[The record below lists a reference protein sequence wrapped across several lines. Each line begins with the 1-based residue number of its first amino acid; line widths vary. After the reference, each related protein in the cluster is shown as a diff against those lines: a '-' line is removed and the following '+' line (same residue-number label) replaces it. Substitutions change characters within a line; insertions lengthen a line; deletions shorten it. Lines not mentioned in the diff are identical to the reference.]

1 VLRVFLSF
9 CFALASAGA
18 TIYEVGPG
26 QPLSSIGA
34 APWTTLQPGDE
45 VRIHW
50 RAQPYREKWVLT
62 RQGQENMPITVR
74 GIPGPQGQRPVI
86 EGANAVTAPGLN
98 YWSEDRGILKIGG
111 SNVPADLMPRYLVI
125 DGLEFRGANS
135 GNSFTTDT
143 GGADQ
148 YRLNAAGIF
157 VEKGEHITVR
167 NCVFTDNGNGF
178 FVASSD
184 SEPSRDILIQ
194 GNHFY
199 GNSNVGRNLE
209 HNTYTAGIGVVYEYN
224 RFGPVKEGA
233 GGGALKDR
241 SAGTVIRYNWI
252 EGGNRQL
259 DLVEGED
266 SSQIRNDPSYR
277 ETYVYGNVLIE
288 PAGAGNRQMV
298 HYGGDN
304 GDASAYRKG
313 VMYFYNNT
321 LVSTRTDRNTMM
333 RISTNDER
341 VDARN
346 NIFYTTL
353 PGSELALL
361 DNAGRLELTNNWI
374 KPGWSNSFEGAGFS
388 GVVTGA
394 ATFMEGSDPGFMDAG
409 SQDLRLAPG
418 SPLIDAGSVL
428 PAATAGAHDLLRQ
441 YVRHQWGDDRIDPGV
456 LDLGALPLRRSELEP
471 PVLTGVVRAGGEVDL
486 AWTHEGPA
494 SGFVVL
500 GLTQVGPH
508 LRWRAAGIVESSE
521 RSVQVEGAA
530 GVVGYMVLAYRAVDD
545 TQSVGWPS
553 NIVSVE

>member
-1 VLRVFLSF
+1 MLRLLLLSLVAF
-9 CFALASAGA
+9 AGA
-18 TIYEVGPG
+18 GAAIYEVGPG
-26 QPLSSIGA
+26 QALTSIGA
-34 APWTTLQPGDE
+34 APWATLQPGDE

-50 RAQPYREKWVLT
+50 RAEPYREKWVLT
-62 RQGQENMPITVR
+62 RQGLENMPITVR

-86 EGANAVTAPGLN
+86 DGANAVTAPGLN
-98 YWSEDRGILKIGG
+98 FWSEDRGILKIGG
-111 SNVPADLMPRYLVI
+111 SNTPPNVMPRHLVI

-143 GGADQ
+143 GGTDS

-157 VEKGEHITVR
+157 VEKGESITIR
-167 NCVFTDNGNGF
+167 NCILTDNGNGL

-194 GNHFY
+194 GNYIY

-209 HNTYTAGIGVVYEYN
+209 HNTYTAAIGMVYEYN
-224 RFGPVKEGA
+224 RFGPVKAGA

-266 SSQIRNDPSYR
+266 SSQIRNHPSYR
-277 ETYVYGNVLIE
+277 ETFVYGNVLIE

-304 GDASAYRKG
+304 GNSASYRKG

-321 LVSTRTDRNTMM
+321 LVSTRTDRNTVM

-353 PGSELALL
+353 PGSDLSLL
-361 DNAGRLELTNNWI
+361 DSAGTLELSNNWI
-374 KPGWSNSFEGAGFS
+374 KPGWRNSFSGDSFS
-388 GVVTGA
+388 GVVTGGS
-394 ATFMEGSDPGFMDAG
+394 TFIEGTDPGFVDADG
-409 SQDLRLAPG
+409 QDFRLAPG
-418 SPLIDAGSVL
+418 SPLIDQAVAL
-428 PAATAGAHDLLRQ
+428 PAATVGAHDLVRQ
-441 YVRHQWGDDRIDPGV
+441 YVRHQWGDDRIDSGIA
-456 LDLGALPLRRSELEP
+456 DLGALPRRRTDLEP
-471 PVLTGVVRAGGEVDL
+471 PVLTGVVREGAVDL
-486 AWTHEGPA
+486 AWTHAGPA

-500 GLTQVGPH
+500 ALTQVGPH
-508 LRWRAAGIVESSE
+508 LRWRTAGITED
-521 RSVQVEGAA
+521 RYLRLEGPPEGVA
-530 GVVGYMVLAYRAVDD
+530 GYLVVAYRSADD
-545 TQSVGWPS
+545 TQAVGWPS